1 MLASPRLF
9 WYNSTKKS
17 TKGQQMVKVYLVY
30 RKGQLVDVFTSLKKA
45 EAYAEAQITFYGMST
60 ALEFGIVGKEL
71 K

>member
-1 MLASPRLF
+1 
-9 WYNSTKKS
+9 
-17 TKGQQMVKVYLVY
+17 MVKVYLVY

-45 EAYAEAQITFYGMST
+45 EAFAEAQITFYGMAS